1 MTLNINIVELAS
13 NLAHEK
19 LMDESFKIFEDDE
32 ETVYTE
38 QAQDLFNKLYDEYWD
53 MIESCKEKGVETRVY
68 VVDIDDNNYNGDET
82 SDEDFMDMAE
92 ADGRV
97 YSLDGFQNA
106 FNFGEVNTN
115 IDVIRFITRPLNL

>member
-1 MTLNINIVELAS
+1 MKTITIQGEFQKFENLNQATS
-13 NLAHEK
+13 NFDSDRLPYE
-19 LMDESFKIFEDDE
+19 
-32 ETVYTE
+32 
-38 QAQDLFNKLYDEYWD
+38 
-53 MIESCKEKGVETRVY
+53 VETRVY

-97 YSLDGFQNA
+97 YSLDGFQYA

-115 IDVIRFITRPLNL
+115 IDVIRFITQPLNL